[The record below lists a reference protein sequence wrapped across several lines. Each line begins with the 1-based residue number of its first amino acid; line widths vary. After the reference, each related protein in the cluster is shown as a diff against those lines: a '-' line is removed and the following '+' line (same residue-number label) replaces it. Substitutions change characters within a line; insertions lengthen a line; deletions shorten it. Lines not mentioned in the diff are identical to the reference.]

1 MIDPVKL
8 EGGAVIDRA
17 AIKAVLREGGRV
29 LIFFGGERPLVL
41 ADNFSTEEIEK
52 LSEKTE

>member
-1 MIDPVKL
+1 MQDPVKL
-8 EGGAVIDRA
+8 GGAVIDRA
-17 AIKAVLREGGRV
+17 AIKAVLREDGRL

-41 ADNFSTEEIEK
+41 ADNFSAEEIEK